1 MILETLPAHGVGLW
15 LEDNAYCILFPG
27 PLPQIIKIPIGEE
40 GRLRNVLAHRE
51 AMLKKGHRPTIGTLG
66 APVQYDIDRVA
77 EHLTREDEESREA
90 RKAKALAAARK
101 ALMRRVD
108 KRIREKE
115 ADKILE
121 LAGLT

>member
-1 MILETLPAHGVGLW
+1 MILETLPTHGVGLW

-27 PLPQIIKIPIGEE
+27 PLSQVIKIPIGEE
-40 GRLRNVLAHRE
+40 GRLRNILAHRE
-51 AMLKKGHRPTIGTLG
+51 RMTREGQRPTIGTLG

-77 EHLTREDEESREA
+77 EYLTREDEEARAA
-90 RKAKALAAARK
+90 RKAAALTAARK

-108 KRIREKE
+108 RRLKEKE